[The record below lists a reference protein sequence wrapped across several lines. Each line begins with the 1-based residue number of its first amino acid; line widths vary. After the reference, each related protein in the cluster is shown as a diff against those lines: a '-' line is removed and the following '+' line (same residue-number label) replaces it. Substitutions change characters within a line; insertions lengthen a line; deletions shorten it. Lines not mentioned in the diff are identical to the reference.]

1 MRIEAYNKVNQIYN
15 TSKVRNVK
23 KTEKSSFQDKLEI
36 SQTANDYSIAKQAV
50 DQTPDVRG

>member
-23 KTEKSSFQDKLEI
+23 RQK
-36 SQTANDYSIAKQAV
+36 KQFS
-50 DQTPDVRG
+50 R

>member
-23 KTEKSSFQDKLEI
+23 RQKKAVFKI
-36 SQTANDYSIAKQAV
+36 S
-50 DQTPDVRG
+50 